1 MNKTKFL
8 SLIQH
13 FIEEQGNLPQ
23 DFEILDLTSNLQ
35 MATRSH
41 LVFYKLHADTKSLEN
56 FHKRLE
62 HAQPGLL
69 VLNRHPGQIDKP
81 YLLIDECCF
90 LKAQKILLDEFYP
103 FPSHLKLVGIT
114 GTNGKTT
121 TVNLAQQIAE
131 QMGHPS
137 ISFGT
142 LGICKNGKIIEDL
155 GGTTPSYIELR
166 HLMHQYGKSE
176 EAVFFEVSSHAL
188 IQDRLH
194 DLRLDATAWTS
205 FSQDHL
211 DYHKTMDE
219 YFEAKTLIYSKY
231 SKPGASFFIP
241 GEEKEL
247 ISNLEKAKA
256 PFKRTR
262 SLKDFGFHQVPPFFR
277 ADFNRNNFELAL
289 ELNEYIW
296 KTTPQI
302 DLNKLTLPQ
311 GRFAT
316 IELGEKLVVI
326 DYAHTPDA
334 LENICKAV
342 KRSFPSCELSLV
354 FGCGGN
360 RDKTKRPIM
369 GAIGERYADKLYITS
384 DNPRDEVPEAI
395 LDDILAGLKSPST
408 SFHHADRTLT
418 IEKALSESSS
428 TGIIVVA
435 GKGHE
440 DYQEIQGTK
449 HPYSDFTVVENYIK
463 KHIKS

>member
-35 MATRSH
+35 TATPRH
-41 LVFYKLHADTKSLEN
+41 LVFYKLHADAKSLEN

-62 HAQPGLL
+62 QAQPGLL

-103 FPSHLKLVGIT
+103 FPTHLKLVGIT

-166 HLMHQYGKSE
+166 RLIHQYGKTE

-211 DYHKTMDE
+211 DYHKTMEE
-219 YFEAKTLIYSKY
+219 YFEAKTLVYSKY
-231 SKPGASFFIP
+231 SKLGAPFFIP
-241 GEEKEL
+241 QEEKEL
-247 ISNLEKAKA
+247 ILKLEKANA
-256 PFKRTR
+256 PLKRTR

-296 KTTPQI
+296 KTAPQI
-302 DLNKLTLPQ
+302 DLNKLILPQ

-316 IELGEKLVVI
+316 IEFKEKLVVI

-342 KRSFPSCELSLV
+342 KRSFPGCELSLV

-360 RDKTKRPIM
+360 RDKSKRPIM
-369 GAIGERYADKLYITS
+369 GAISERYADKLYITS
-384 DNPRDEVPEAI
+384 DNPRDEVPETIIDEI
-395 LDDILAGLKSPST
+395 LVGLKSPST
-408 SFHHADRTLT
+408 SFHHPDRTFA

-428 TGIIVVA
+428 TGIIVIA

-440 DYQEIQGTK
+440 DYQEIKGIK
-449 HPYSDFTVVENYIK
+449 HTYSDFTVVENFIK
-463 KHIKS
+463 KHSKS

>member
-1 MNKTKFL
+1 MNKTKLL

-13 FIEEQGNLPQ
+13 FIEEQNHLAS
-23 DFEILDLTSNLQ
+23 DFEILELTSNLQ
-35 MATRSH
+35 KATANS
-41 LVFYKLHADTKSLEN
+41 LVFYKLHADQKSLEN

-62 HAQPGLL
+62 SVTPGLL
-69 VLNRHPGQIDKP
+69 ILNRHPGKITKP
-81 YLLIDECCF
+81 YLIIDECCF

-103 FPSHLKLVGIT
+103 LPPHLKLVGIT

-121 TVNLAQQIAE
+121 TVNLAQQISE
-131 QMGHPS
+131 QMGHPA

-142 LGICKNGKIIEDL
+142 LGICKNGSIVEDL

-166 HLMHQYGKSE
+166 RLIHQYGKTE
-176 EAVFFEVSSHAL
+176 EVVYFEVSSHAL

-194 DLRLDATAWTS
+194 DLKLDATAWTS

-219 YFEAKTLIYSKY
+219 YFEAKTLISSKY
-231 SKPGASFFIP
+231 SKPQAPFFVP
-241 GEEKEL
+241 REEKEL
-247 ISNLEKAKA
+247 IQKFEQLKFL
-256 PFKRTR
+256 FKRTR
-262 SLKDFGFHQVPPFFR
+262 SLKDFGFHNVPPFFK

-289 ELNEYIW
+289 ELNEAIW
-296 KTTPQI
+296 KTTPKI
-302 DLNKLTLPQ
+302 DLNKLILPQ

-316 IELGEKLVVI
+316 LELGEKLVII

-342 KRSFPSCELSLV
+342 KRSFPACELSLV

-384 DNPRDEVPEAI
+384 DNPRDEIPSDI
-395 LDDILAGLKSPST
+395 IDDIISGLKSPSN
-408 SFHHADRTLT
+408 SFHHEDRALT
-418 IEKALSESSS
+418 IEKAISESSA
-428 TGIIVVA
+428 TGIIIIA

-440 DYQEIQGTK
+440 DYQEIAGIK
-449 HPYSDFTVVENYIK
+449 HPYSDFSVVENFIK
-463 KHIKS
+463 NRKS